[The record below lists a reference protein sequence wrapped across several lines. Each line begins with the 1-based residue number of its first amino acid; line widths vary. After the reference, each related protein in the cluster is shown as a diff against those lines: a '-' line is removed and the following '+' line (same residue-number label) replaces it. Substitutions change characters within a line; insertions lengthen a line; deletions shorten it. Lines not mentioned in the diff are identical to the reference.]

1 MDSNSSSNEHNEHQS
16 TKKISFDFLCLHNN
30 ENTEKDGE
38 TKTECQETCYSGRI
52 NNQANSPN
60 PKPGATFCY
69 HTQLFHLHIYL
80 VLN

>member
-1 MDSNSSSNEHNEHQS
+1 MNTMNISLQ
-16 TKKISFDFLCLHNN
+16 KKKSFDFLCLHNN

-60 PKPGATFCY
+60 PKPVPLSVTILNSFTF
-69 HTQLFHLHIYL
+69 TFT
-80 VLN
+80 